1 MNDHFSIALNLTRTL
16 VKFNIGIFA
25 LSIDLAIWV
34 TVFFFMTKQ
43 KQAIIISDKI
53 AAKSMTYGKVLIYEF
68 ISI

>member
-1 MNDHFSIALNLTRTL
+1 MNDHFPRALNLTRTL
-16 VKFNIGIFA
+16 VKFNMGIFS
-25 LSIDLAIWV
+25 LSIDLATWV

-53 AAKSMTYGKVLIYEF
+53 AAQSMTYGIVLIYKF

>member
-1 MNDHFSIALNLTRTL
+1 MNDHFPIALNLTRTL
-16 VKFNIGIFA
+16 VKFNIGIFS
-25 LSIDLAIWV
+25 LSIDLATWV

-53 AAKSMTYGKVLIYEF
+53 AAQSMTYGIVLIYKF